1 MPRLVEGR
9 VPGDAGGEQPG
20 SFAEANSDQ
29 AVAVA
34 ALHKE
39 AREVDS
45 CTQAAKRMVLADRE
59 AVAAAAAEVVVRKD
73 RLEEVYR
80 R

>member
-1 MPRLVEGR
+1 
-9 VPGDAGGEQPG
+9 
-20 SFAEANSDQ
+20 
-29 AVAVA
+29 
-34 ALHKE
+34 
-39 AREVDS
+39 
-45 CTQAAKRMVLADRE
+45 MVLADRE

>member
-1 MPRLVEGR
+1 VPRLAEGR
-9 VPGDAGGEQPG
+9 VSGYAGGEQSG
-20 SFAEANSDQ
+20 SFAEPNRDQ

-45 CTQAAKRMVLADRE
+45 CTQAAKRMVLADRQ
-59 AVAAAAAEVVVRKD
+59 AVAAAAAEVVVQKD
-73 RLEEVYR
+73 RPEEVQGR
-80 R
+80 